1 MKISFYSSVFV
12 LYVQLLFGLVQ
23 LISSEDEENIRIIT
37 MDIELK
43 SCHTRRIHEMTKG
56 ISIPLGT

>member
-23 LISSEDEENIRIIT
+23 LISSKDEESIRIIT

-43 SCHTRRIHEMTKG
+43 SCHTRGVHEIIKG
-56 ISIPLGT
+56 IFMARS